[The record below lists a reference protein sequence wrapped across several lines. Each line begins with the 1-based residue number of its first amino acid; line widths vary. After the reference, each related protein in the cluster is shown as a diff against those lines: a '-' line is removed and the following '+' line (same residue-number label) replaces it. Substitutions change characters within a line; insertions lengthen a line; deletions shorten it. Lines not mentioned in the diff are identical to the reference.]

1 MARLRPHTLRSPVE
15 NMSIMVKVSDSARRV
30 VDSLGCVRTILRIER
45 ARRSAG
51 PLAAAALARS
61 LGKTADPRWG
71 ADRARLR
78 RYVSRVDSLFPGG
91 PNCYRRALLEMAF
104 DRGAAAETLQLG
116 LSASGGPGSGHAW
129 LSSETPTGS
138 YDVTLSI

>member
-1 MARLRPHTLRSPVE
+1 M
-15 NMSIMVKVSDSARRV
+15 
-30 VDSLGCVRTILRIER
+30 VRTSETVRRLMDCARCLRTIVRIER

-51 PLAAAALARS
+51 PLPAARLARS
-61 LGKTADPRWG
+61 FGKTADPRWG
-71 ADRARLR
+71 LDRERLR
-78 RYVSRVDSLFPGG
+78 RYVRRVDSLFPGG

-104 DRGAAAETLQLG
+104 DRGAAAETLHLG
-116 LSASGGPGSGHAW
+116 LRASGGPRSGHAW

>member
-1 MARLRPHTLRSPVE
+1 
-15 NMSIMVKVSDSARRV
+15 MSAMLKAFDATRTIFRIEHARR
-30 VDSLGCVRTILRIER
+30 
-45 ARRSAG
+45 AAG
-51 PLAAAALARS
+51 PAEAAALARS

-71 ADRARLR
+71 PDRERLR
-78 RYVSRVDSLFPGG
+78 KYVRRVDSLFPGG

-104 DRGAAAETLQLG
+104 DRGASAETLQLG
-116 LSASGGPGSGHAW
+116 LRAGGGPRSGHAW